1 MLAFMSK
8 LDPLEAKAEKEL
20 ELYFLN
26 KVMECV
32 KEDMPLQEIL
42 NVLERVRHI
51 VTEIKIGANHE

>member
-1 MLAFMSK
+1 MSK

-26 KVMECV
+26 KVVDCV
-32 KEDMPLQEIL
+32 KAEMPLQEIL